1 MTKIHLL
8 VLYQAK
14 LCDELVQI
22 TADFRSFDIAGLVD
36 SVADTALILEKSVV
50 DAVAVQLSELSE
62 PFLRFIETLSARP
75 YAPPIALFTP
85 IQDDAI
91 AAKLRKKGCKLI
103 FHIPCDSEDAAE
115 EINRCVALH
124 KKNQVPV
131 NVKLPGDKPL
141 DERLANIFIESGI
154 PPHIKGYQFL
164 RQAVKLAVH
173 TPSMINNI
181 TKQLYPSVAK
191 SYNTTSSKV
200 ERAIRHAIDVAW
212 SRGKIDNIN
221 AIYGIKVFSKGE
233 RPTNG
238 ELIALISDKLII
250 EGMS

>member
-1 MTKIHLL
+1 M
-8 VLYQAK
+8 
-14 LCDELVQI
+14 E
-22 TADFRSFDIAGLVD
+22 
-36 SVADTALILEKSVV
+36 
-50 DAVAVQLSELSE
+50 
-62 PFLRFIETLSARP
+62 
-75 YAPPIALFTP
+75 
-85 IQDDAI
+85 DAI
-91 AAKLRKKGCKLI
+91 
-103 FHIPCDSEDAAE
+103 E
-115 EINRCVALH
+115 EINRCVTLN
-124 KKNQVPV
+124 KKNQSPV
-131 NVKLPGDKPL
+131 SVKLPKDKPM

-181 TKQLYPSVAK
+181 TKQLYPSVAS
-191 SYNTTSSKV
+191 SYNTTPSKV

-250 EGMS
+250 EGMN